1 MNHGNGKILKRMN
14 SIDKKGDI
22 KSVVLGNISNT
33 EDITQSITDYQFIF
47 NMIFT
52 VLEKKILF
60 LIFYKI
66 YRKNV

>member
-1 MNHGNGKILKRMN
+1 MHHGNGKILKRMN